1 MKRLLFMLS
10 LTSSAFSQELILEE
24 IEVIEKKESFSLQEL
39 EESFAADPGEALSR
53 MEGIWNLRKGSIAS
67 DIVLRGFGGR
77 EISIMDDGARIW
89 GACPNRMD
97 PPLFHVEL
105 EEIGKIEVVR
115 GAFNVRNYGS
125 LGGSVNVITAK
136 PKKGLHGKI
145 KTKLGS
151 FSLFNPSVDL
161 SHGGEGFYGLI
172 GYSYRFSK
180 PYITGEGKRFT
191 EYSNYK
197 PENINSPAYSINT
210 LWTRVGLKTG
220 NNSALSLSYTAQRIR
235 NVLYPYLMMD
245 SPEDNADRLSIRFR
259 YGNLKLTTYYNQIYH
274 LMNNTKRVAMSF
286 METEAKSKNYGL
298 KAEYR
303 KGNALVGL
311 EAFGWNWDAV
321 TKMGSMPAQSTI
333 PGVETTNLGMYGEYR
348 KSISGNISML
358 IGLRLDTTK
367 TQADRDKANTALY
380 YRYHGTIDTEKSET
394 YPSGNIQLSYRPTET
409 VKINAGIGY
418 SVRVPDGQERYFA
431 LDRTGMMESIYG
443 DWVGNPAL
451 KPPRNTEI
459 DFGIELTSDRVS
471 GEATLFY
478 SSVKDH
484 VILYNDTTVFGSPI
498 GSDSDSKARSYTNV
512 DAVLL
517 GGEGR
522 LTFALT
528 ETLFLEGGFSYVRGA
543 KKTDPSRNITD
554 NDLAEIPPL
563 KGRVILRYDTGNY
576 FAQIEGVFQATQDRV
591 DSDLKEEKT
600 PGWGV
605 LNIRAGLTHDNFKVM
620 AGADNL
626 FNKFYYEHLSYLRD
640 PFSRGSKVPQPGRSL
655 FLSISY
661 NF

>member
-1 MKRLLFMLS
+1 MRRLLS
-10 LTSSAFSQELILEE
+10 LLALISFTFSQELVLEE
-24 IEVIEKKESFSLQEL
+24 IEVREKEESLSFQEL
-39 EESFAADPGEALSR
+39 EESFAEDPGEALSR
-53 MEGIWNLRKGSIAS
+53 IEGIWNLRKGSVAS
-67 DIVLRGFGGR
+67 DIVLRGFAGR

-105 EEIGKIEVVR
+105 EEIGRIEVVR
-115 GAFNVRNYGS
+115 GAFDVRNYGS
-125 LGGSVNVITAK
+125 LGGSVNVITAE
-136 PKKGLHGKI
+136 PRKGLHGKF
-145 KTKLGS
+145 KTTLGT
-151 FSLFNPSVDL
+151 FSLFNPSATL
-161 SHGGEGFYGLI
+161 SYGGESFYGLI

-191 EYSNYK
+191 EYANYK
-197 PENINSPAYSINT
+197 TGSINSPAYSINT
-210 LWTRVGLKTG
+210 FWTRMGLNTG
-220 NNSALSLSYTAQRIR
+220 KNSALHLSYTAQRIR
-235 NVLYPYLMMD
+235 DVLYPYLMMD
-245 SPEDNADRLSIRFR
+245 SPEDNADRLRIRFR
-259 YGNLKLTTYYNQIYH
+259 FRNLKLTAYYNQIHH
-274 LMNNTKRVAMSF
+274 LMNNSKRMAMSF
-286 METEAKSKNYGL
+286 METVAKSKNYGL

-303 KGNALVGL
+303 KEDALIGF
-311 EAFGWNWDAV
+311 EAFRWNWDAV
-321 TKMGSMPAQSTI
+321 TKMGSMPAQHTI
-333 PGVETTNLGMYGEYR
+333 PGVETTNLGIYGEYR
-348 KSISGNISML
+348 KVISDDIILL
-358 IGLRLDTTK
+358 IGLRLDSTR
-367 TQADRDKANTALY
+367 TQADRDKANTVLY
-380 YRYHGTIDTEKSET
+380 YRYHGTVDTERSET
-394 YPSGNIQLSYRPTET
+394 YPSGNIQLTYRATKT
-409 VKINAGIGY
+409 VKINTGIGY

-431 LDRTGMMESIYG
+431 LDRTGMMESVYG

-451 KPPRNTEI
+451 RPPRNTEI
-459 DFGIELTSDRVS
+459 DIGIELTTDRVS

-478 SSVKDH
+478 SSVRDY
-484 VILYNDTTVFGSPI
+484 VTLYNDTTVFGSPV
-498 GSDSDSKARSYTNV
+498 GGDSDSKARSYTNV
-512 DAVLL
+512 DAVLS

-522 LTFALT
+522 LTLALSQ
-528 ETLFLEGGFSYVRGA
+528 TLFLEAGVSYVRGI

-554 NDLAEIPPL
+554 GDLAEIPPL
-563 KGRVILRYDTGNY
+563 KGRIALRYDTGNY

-605 LNIRAGLTHDNFKVM
+605 LNIRAGFTHNHFRAI